1 MKAHDLGES
10 RMFLVQTVLE
20 RDVNAIR
27 TQLCH
32 PMTIVQE
39 LFTAITCD
47 TDLRHLPG
55 EKQGGDDSRSHR
67 SVDSSSFHLFD
78 AEPWQ
83 H

>member
-1 MKAHDLGES
+1 MDES
-10 RMFLVQTVLE
+10 GMVLVQTLLE
-20 RDVNAIR
+20 RDVDAIW

-55 EKQGGDDSRSHR
+55 EKQGSDDSRSHR
-67 SVDSSSFHLFD
+67 SVDSSSFHLLD
-78 AEPWQ
+78 AESWQ

>member
-10 RMFLVQTVLE
+10 RMVLVQTVLE
-20 RDVNAIR
+20 RDVDAIR

-47 TDLRHLPG
+47 TDLRH
-55 EKQGGDDSRSHR
+55 
-67 SVDSSSFHLFD
+67 
-78 AEPWQ
+78 
-83 H
+83 